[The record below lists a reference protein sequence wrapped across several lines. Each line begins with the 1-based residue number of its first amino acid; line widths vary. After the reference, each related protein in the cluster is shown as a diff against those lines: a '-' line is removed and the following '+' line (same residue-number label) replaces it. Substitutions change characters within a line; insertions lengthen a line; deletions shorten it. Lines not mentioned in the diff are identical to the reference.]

1 MSELSFAKMSS
12 KHCLSQTVRAREPEF
27 WENVHPLPRVTCHM
41 SRVTCHL
48 SPKML
53 FLKSF
58 ISWVEDQNLTT
69 FVVGL
74 RATKFNTSLAWVV
87 VKEPLKCEHELRKL
101 WDVLDSLFC
110 WTQIYK
116 FALGISCHQFAIQ
129 VQGGGN
135 LWIITLG

>member
-1 MSELSFAKMSS
+1 M
-12 KHCLSQTVRAREPEF
+12 
-27 WENVHPLPRVTCHM
+27 VHPLPRVTCHM

-87 VKEPLKCEHELRKL
+87 VKEPLKCEHELEIMRCTRFF
-101 WDVLDSLFC
+101 VLLN
-110 WTQIYK
+110 TN
-116 FALGISCHQFAIQ
+116 IQ
-129 VQGGGN
+129 VCYSCLLSSICHSSSGGGPVN
-135 LWIITLG
+135 YYTLLKNYFRLILNDFS